1 LTAVGSAGDTLGSAG
16 TGCTLAPG
24 IAEAGFSGHRRL
36 AVPTLPRLHNLTE
49 ENGAMQA
56 RRPVQAASTLCA
68 CLLALAPAAALAVA
82 PAPASTRIALVIG
95 NAAYREAPLD
105 NPVGDARAIA
115 ERLRAAGFRVTLKLD
130 APRRELQEAIR
141 GFGDALAEDSRA
153 VGVFYYAGHGV
164 QLNWRNFML
173 PVDARIHRPAD
184 IAAQGV
190 DVGLLLESLGRA
202 RNPLN
207 LVILDACRD
216 NPFGSNFRS
225 GERGLS
231 QLDAPPG
238 TLLAYAT
245 APGNTAGDGSGAHG
259 LYTGHLLQEM
269 QVPGAAVEDV
279 FKRVRLAVRR
289 ASEGAQIP
297 WESTSL
303 EGDFAFV
310 GDASRDLAREQRE
323 FEADLAAWNVLR
335 ATNTPEPLEAF
346 IRQRP
351 SGKFAE
357 LAQHRLD
364 LLLRER
370 GEKPVDAAPPP
381 PLGPEMC
388 VPGKV
393 APYGGP
399 AVPFLPGER
408 YTYRTVDLLS
418 QAEKT
423 RTTDRVLDIVGDE
436 VRFNDGNKVSDLFGN
451 NVRAPDGKR
460 WTPYQFF
467 INDYALGKR
476 WRAQFIITQP
486 DGATVGVRFDLRVA
500 ARERITLPAGTFDSY
515 RIEARGSDLAS
526 GAQLE
531 RSAWVA
537 PERMRGLLAMESVV
551 RKSGTVVS
559 AERVELTEHV
569 AGESPAPARA
579 MATEPV
585 DKPPLSPLAY

>member
-1 LTAVGSAGDTLGSAG
+1 LTAIGSAGDTLGSAG

-95 NAAYREAPLD
+95 NAAYLEAPLD

-225 GERGLS
+225 SERGLS

-399 AVPFLPGER
+399 AVPLPARRALHLSHRRSSVTGREKHAR
-408 YTYRTVDLLS
+408 PTVS
-418 QAEKT
+418 STSSAT
-423 RTTDRVLDIVGDE
+423 RCASMTATR
-436 VRFNDGNKVSDLFGN
+436 VSDLFGN
-451 NVRAPDGKR
+451 NVRAPDGK
-460 WTPYQFF
+460 TL
-467 INDYALGKR
+467 DALPVLHQRLRARQTLARAVHHHPARRRDRRRAFRPARRPRASASPCPPAHSTAIASKPVAATSPAARNSSAAPGSPPSECAACWR
-476 WRAQFIITQP
+476 WRASS
-486 DGATVGVRFDLRVA
+486 ARA
-500 ARERITLPAGTFDSY
+500 ARWSARSASNSPSTLPA
-515 RIEARGSDLAS
+515 
-526 GAQLE
+526 
-531 RSAWVA
+531 
-537 PERMRGLLAMESVV
+537 
-551 RKSGTVVS
+551 
-559 AERVELTEHV
+559 
-569 AGESPAPARA
+569 
-579 MATEPV
+579 
-585 DKPPLSPLAY
+585 

>member
-1 LTAVGSAGDTLGSAG
+1 
-16 TGCTLAPG
+16 
-24 IAEAGFSGHRRL
+24 
-36 AVPTLPRLHNLTE
+36 
-49 ENGAMQA
+49 MQA

-238 TLLAYAT
+238 TLLANAT

-381 PLGPEMC
+381 PLSPEMC

-460 WTPYQFF
+460 WTPYQ
-467 INDYALGKR
+467 YAGAHSSSSPSPTARPSACVSTCASPRASASPCPPAHSTAIASKPVAATSPAARNSSAAPGSPPSECAACWR
-476 WRAQFIITQP
+476 WRASS
-486 DGATVGVRFDLRVA
+486 ARA
-500 ARERITLPAGTFDSY
+500 ARWSARSASNSPSTLPA
-515 RIEARGSDLAS
+515 
-526 GAQLE
+526 
-531 RSAWVA
+531 
-537 PERMRGLLAMESVV
+537 
-551 RKSGTVVS
+551 
-559 AERVELTEHV
+559 
-569 AGESPAPARA
+569 
-579 MATEPV
+579 
-585 DKPPLSPLAY
+585 